1 MQNLYGIILSYVY
14 IGILFVISNFIG
26 KNNKEISR
34 KFIHISLAGYWI
46 IAMFFFN
53 NVICASIV
61 PASFVLINTLSYK
74 FNLIKSMEREEQDGF
89 GTIYYAIAILVL
101 SIVTFG
107 IINKPIVG
115 LVGML
120 VMCFGDGFAAIFGKK
135 FGKKKYEIGNTT
147 KSYLGSFTMLIITFG
162 IVYAVFS
169 FYGTAYTIVKAI
181 LVAVIATI
189 LEAVSIKGTD
199 NITVP
204 LLTSSLVF
212 FLM

>member
-89 GTIYYAIAILVL
+89 GTIYYAIAILIL

-115 LVGML
+115 LAGMF
-120 VMCFGDGFAAIFGKK
+120 VMCFGDGFAAVFGKK

-147 KSYLGSFTMLIITFG
+147 KSYLGSFTMLVITFG
-162 IVYAVFS
+162 IIFTVFS
-169 FYGTAYTIVKAI
+169 YLGTTYNIAKAI

-204 LLTSSLVF
+204 LITSSLVF
-212 FLM
+212 FLI

>member
-115 LVGML
+115 LTGML
-120 VMCFGDGFAAIFGKK
+120 VMCFGDGLAAIFGKK
-135 FGKKKYEIGNTT
+135 FGNKKYKIGNTT
-147 KSYLGSFTMLIITFG
+147 KSYLGSFTMLVITFG
-162 IVYAVFS
+162 IVFAVFS
-169 FYGTAYTIVKAI
+169 YLGITYNIAKSI
-181 LVAVIATI
+181 LIAVIATI
-189 LEAVSIKGTD
+189 LEAISIKGTD

>member
-101 SIVTFG
+101 SIITFG

-115 LVGML
+115 LAGMF
-120 VMCFGDGFAAIFGKK
+120 VMCFGDGLAAIFGKK
-135 FGKKKYEIGNTT
+135 FGNKKYKIGNTT
-147 KSYLGSFTMLIITFG
+147 KSYLGSFTMLVITFG
-162 IVYAVFS
+162 IVFAVFS
-169 FYGTAYTIVKAI
+169 YLGTTYNIAKSI
-181 LVAVIATI
+181 LIAVIATI

-212 FLM
+212 FLI

>member
-1 MQNLYGIILSYVY
+1 MQNLYGIILSYIY
-14 IGILFVISNFIG
+14 IGILFIISSFIG

-34 KFIHISLAGYWI
+34 KFIHISLSGYWI

-53 NVICASIV
+53 NVISASIV
-61 PASFVLINTLSYK
+61 PASFILINTLSYK
-74 FNLIKSMEREEQDGF
+74 FNIIKSMEREEQDGF
-89 GTIYYAIAILVL
+89 GTIYFAISILIL

-107 IINKPIVG
+107 IVNKPIVG
-115 LVGML
+115 LAGMF

-135 FGKKKYEIGNTT
+135 FGKKKYKMGNTN

-162 IVYAVFS
+162 IIFAILNYLGTTYAI
-169 FYGTAYTIVKAI
+169 AKAM
-181 LVAVIATI
+181 LVAVVATI
-189 LEAVSIKGTD
+189 LEAISIKGTD

-212 FLM
+212 FLI

>member
-1 MQNLYGIILSYVY
+1 MQNLYGIIISYIY
-14 IGILFVISNFIG
+14 IGILFIISNFIG
-26 KNNKEISR
+26 KKNKEVSR

-89 GTIYYAIAILVL
+89 GTIYYAIAILIL

-107 IINKPIVG
+107 IINKPIIG
-115 LVGML
+115 LAGMFA
-120 VMCFGDGFAAIFGKK
+120 MCFGDGFAALFGKK
-135 FGKKKYEIGNTT
+135 FGNKKYKIGNTN
-147 KSYLGSFTMLIITFG
+147 KSYLGSFTMLIITFT
-162 IVYAVFS
+162 IIFAVFIYLKTS
-169 FYGTAYTIVKAI
+169 YALVKAI

-189 LEAVSIKGTD
+189 TEAISIKGTD

-204 LLTSSLVF
+204 LLTASLVYF
-212 FLM
+212 IM

>member
-26 KNNKEISR
+26 RNNKEISR

-115 LVGML
+115 LAGMF
-120 VMCFGDGFAAIFGKK
+120 VMCFGDGFAAVFGKK
-135 FGKKKYEIGNTT
+135 FGNKKYKIGNTT
-147 KSYLGSFTMLIITFG
+147 KSYLGSFTMLVITFG
-162 IVYAVFS
+162 IIFAVLS
-169 FYGTAYTIVKAI
+169 YLGTTYTIAKSI
-181 LVAVIATI
+181 LVAVITTI

-204 LLTSSLVF
+204 LLTASLVYF
-212 FLM
+212 FI

>member
-169 FYGTAYTIVKAI
+169 FYGTAYTIAKAI

-212 FLM
+212 LLM